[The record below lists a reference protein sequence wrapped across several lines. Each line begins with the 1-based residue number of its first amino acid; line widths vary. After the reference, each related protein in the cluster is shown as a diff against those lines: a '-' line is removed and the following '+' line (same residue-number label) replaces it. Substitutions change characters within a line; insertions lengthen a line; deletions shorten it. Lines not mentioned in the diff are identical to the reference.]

1 MVISEFGPKDQETL
15 EGILYTKKGYDENS
29 KVKPYR
35 IKAAIKRR
43 S

>member
-29 KVKPYR
+29 KIKPYLV
-35 IKAAIKRR
+35 KAPIKRK